1 MSSLTHVG
9 LALFSLIFIVSGIG
23 HLTKADAMAGYAAHK
38 GVPSAKNMVLASGIV
53 LLVGGA
59 LLLTGIQAKLG
70 ALLIAGFCLVA
81 AVMMHAFWKES
92 DPMAKMN
99 EQTQFLKDLA
109 LAGAALAIYSLL
121 G

>member
-1 MSSLTHVG
+1 MTALTHVG
-9 LALFSLIFIVSGIG
+9 LALFSLIFIASGVG
-23 HLTKADAMAGYAAHK
+23 HITKADAMAGYAAHK
-38 GVPSAKNMVLASGIV
+38 GVPSAKNAVLASGIV
-53 LLVGGA
+53 LIVGGVA
-59 LLLTGIQAKLG
+59 LLTGVQASIG

-81 AVMMHAFWKES
+81 AVMMHAFWKET